1 MEQQHQPEPQQQS
14 EEKEIMMTS
23 QKIGS
28 RNKKPVIYPVT
39 EGARSPQ
46 TRDKYRRNFNRFL
59 DYIQIHDLQVL
70 IDLGPKVIQEM
81 IIKYLIEMRDLQNK
95 KRSTING
102 QCTAILHFLDM
113 NDIEVNRHKI
123 KRHLPYDESTRDDRP
138 YTTKE
143 IQKMLSTAG
152 DLRDRAM
159 ILLMASSGVRIGAL
173 SSMQIGDL
181 TPGVVPVII
190 IRCNLVTVS
199 TLNAT
204 ANTQH
209 L

>member
-1 MEQQHQPEPQQQS
+1 
-14 EEKEIMMTS
+14 
-23 QKIGS
+23 
-28 RNKKPVIYPVT
+28 
-39 EGARSPQ
+39 
-46 TRDKYRRNFNRFL
+46 
-59 DYIQIHDLQVL
+59 VL

-181 TPGVVPVII
+181 TPGLVPVII

-204 ANTQH
+204 ANTH
-209 L
+209 ICEFTWVPMCK